1 MSADIGQSVR
11 NRIRKR
17 SAVSNIVGD
26 GVFADVLDQGK
37 PIPAIVVQV
46 VANAPEEDLSGTN
59 RIYPSTVVVLAY
71 GRDRDEANELAKQV
85 RDDALPANLSG
96 QIEGMEWD
104 SVTMVS
110 GPTEV
115 VEEPRDGSDQW
126 RRITEQQFIIW
137 NSAL

>member
-1 MSADIGQSVR
+1 MSADIGKSVR
-11 NRIRKR
+11 ARIRSR
-17 SAVSNIVGD
+17 SAVTAIVGD
-26 GVFADVLDQGK
+26 GIYADVLDQGRQ
-37 PIPAIVVQV
+37 PPAVVVQV
-46 VANAPEEDLSGTN
+46 TSNNPEEDLSGTN
-59 RIYPSTVVVLAY
+59 RIYPSTIVVLAY
-71 GRDRDEANELAKQV
+71 GRDRDEANLLAYQI

-104 SVTMVS
+104 SVTMIS

-126 RRITEQQFIIW
+126 RRITEQQFVIW